1 MVRLSP
7 NFFKCD
13 FIYFIILGKH
23 VYCWEL
29 ELSFFMIFIFSI
41 IVNIYFLTAT
51 STPYGSSQ
59 ARDWIWASATTYAV
73 ATAIPHPLNPLSNP
87 HFWSNPHCGWILN
100 PFCHSRNSSD
110 TILNKTFFILPFWHF
125 IVSVKKWKRFP
136 YVNLISCYLA
146 KSVYEF

>member
-1 MVRLSP
+1 MQLRSHVAVALVLVAATAPIRTLAWEPPYAVGAAPEKAKKDKKKKKSFTSLVRLSP

-59 ARDWIWASATTYAV
+59 ARD
-73 ATAIPHPLNPLSNP
+73 
-87 HFWSNPHCGWILN
+87 
-100 PFCHSRNSSD
+100 
-110 TILNKTFFILPFWHF
+110 
-125 IVSVKKWKRFP
+125 
-136 YVNLISCYLA
+136 
-146 KSVYEF
+146 